1 MLALDYVLK
10 TIRAEGIKYLS
21 HIKLLKFENCVRIG
35 RGKANPLLAGYL
47 QSHQICVNIVGQ
59 LGVLECHG
67 EEIFRVPIDSPS

>member
-35 RGKANPLLAGYL
+35 KGKANPL

-59 LGVLECHG
+59 LEVLECHG